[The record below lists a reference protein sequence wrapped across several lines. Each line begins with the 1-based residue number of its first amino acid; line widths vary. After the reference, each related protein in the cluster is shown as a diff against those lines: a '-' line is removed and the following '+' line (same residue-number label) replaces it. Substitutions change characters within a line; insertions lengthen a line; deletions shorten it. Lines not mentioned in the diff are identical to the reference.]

1 MIFGWAAF
9 LILLDLHKQSP
20 IRPRV
25 VPVKNALH
33 AEGVRAGGTGT
44 GSPQA
49 PLLVDPAGPGGS
61 RSIKLAHVSIF
72 IKQLGCQS
80 GADHKWDGSLIPS
93 IISVEAQATIPLSK
107 IQTLVAQVPSP
118 RSQDDETLITS
129 CRLLRNGIH
138 PVYPSA
144 VTRPSHP

>member
-1 MIFGWAAF
+1 MIFGWAAL

-20 IRPRV
+20 IRPMV

-93 IISVEAQATIPLSK
+93 IIYMNHKL
-107 IQTLVAQVPSP
+107 PSHFP
-118 RSQDDETLITS
+118 RSK
-129 CRLLRNGIH
+129 LLWPKSQVQGPRMMRH
-138 PVYPSA
+138 
-144 VTRPSHP
+144 